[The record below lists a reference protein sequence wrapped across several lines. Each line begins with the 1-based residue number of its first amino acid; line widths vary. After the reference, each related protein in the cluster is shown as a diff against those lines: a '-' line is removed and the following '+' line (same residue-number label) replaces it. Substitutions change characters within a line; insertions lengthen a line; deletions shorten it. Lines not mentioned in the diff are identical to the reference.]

1 MWDKD
6 DHFGRWVQLI
16 CALPLFLIGSVLLY
30 VSFENPY
37 SYSYGSGGSGIGFI
51 VLGSCCLW
59 YGITG
64 KNNIN
69 NKDP

>member
-16 CALPLFLIGSVLLY
+16 CAFPLLLAGVALLY
-30 VSFENPY
+30 LSFAD
-37 SYSYGSGGSGIGFI
+37 SYSYYYLAFGSG
-51 VLGSCCLW
+51 LGCLFLGGRCIW
-59 YGITG
+59 YAVTG

-69 NKDP
+69 KEL